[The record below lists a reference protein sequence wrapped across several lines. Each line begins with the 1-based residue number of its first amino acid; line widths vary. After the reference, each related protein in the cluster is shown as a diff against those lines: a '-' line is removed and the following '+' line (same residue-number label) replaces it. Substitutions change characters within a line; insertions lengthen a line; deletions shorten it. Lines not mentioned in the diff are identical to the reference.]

1 LILDDHDFLIFHYLI
16 KTVLLDGITISCMVR
31 LLVQNQA
38 LGKEEAATP
47 ELKLRTPPH
56 NIAGPTSRMLSSTS
70 DFRAPPT
77 FKSSAT

>member
-16 KTVLLDGITISCMVR
+16 KTVLLDGITISCMVVR

-47 ELKLRTPPH
+47 ELKLRTPH
-56 NIAGPTSRMLSSTS
+56 NIAGPTSRILSSTS
-70 DFRAPPT
+70 KFRAPPT